1 MKSPR
6 GPVLFLS
13 WVIRIVAAVILAQTL
28 FFKFTGSEESV
39 YIFETLGVEPWGRWA
54 AGLAELITAAL
65 LLVPRTAWL
74 GAALGVGVMLGAIGS
89 HLTRLGIVVKDD
101 GGFLFGLA
109 LAVTVCCGA
118 TLLIHRRELPLIGHR
133 F

>member
-1 MKSPR
+1 MNTPS
-6 GPVLFLS
+6 GPLLIFS
-13 WVIRIVAAVILAQTL
+13 WTIRIIAAAILVQTL

-54 AGLAELITAAL
+54 AGLAELATAVL

-89 HLTRLGIVVKDD
+89 HLTRLGIVVQDD
-101 GGFLFGLA
+101 GGLLFGLA
-109 LAVTVCCGA
+109 VLVTLCCA
-118 TLLIHRRELPLIGHR
+118 LVLFVHRREVPILGVR

>member
-1 MKSPR
+1 MNSPR
-6 GPVLFLS
+6 GPLLILS

-54 AGLAELITAAL
+54 AGFAELITAVL
-65 LLVPRTAWL
+65 LLVPRTAWF
-74 GAALGVGVMLGAIGS
+74 GAAMGVGVMLGAIGS
-89 HLTRLGIVVKDD
+89 HIAKLGIVVKDD

-109 LAVTVCCGA
+109 LVVTACCLA
-118 TLLIHRRELPLIGHR
+118 ALLIHRRELPLIGQR
-133 F
+133 L